1 MCKLYKRQVR
11 ILCIWGRIGTLK
23 TVPVVNYVS
32 FYMAKIVLEV
42 YYIAFIWVLLCP
54 DLVYKPLKVKNDLYG
69 VRCSRD

>member
-32 FYMAKIVLEV
+32 FYMTKIV
-42 YYIAFIWVLLCP
+42 YYIAYIWVLLCA
-54 DLVYKPLKVKNDLYG
+54 DLVYKPLKV
-69 VRCSRD
+69 